1 MSQVPARLT
10 WRAPWAYR
18 IFFGGMGL
26 FFLVGAVLPWED
38 TMSSWDGMEWRI
50 LTVVIGIVLIACGWR
65 PVVKLLEDLVF
76 ARSVVLSRT
85 VRLADL
91 KSVESGRYGLTLV
104 EDDGRQFKV
113 SFIGEKATYA
123 AGVGKETRADSK
135 AQILVT
141 VANEWRDG
149 RDDETG
155 APRRGEGRVQN
166 HQQPT
171 PMRLTSHDPSAMK
184 RVSRPARG
192 QRTSWSRR
200 ASRRPTVPS
209 TSVSLSRPKSPIR
222 KDEKSSP
229 SPHMSGTPAAT

>member
-50 LTVVIGIVLIACGWR
+50 LTVVIGCGWR
-65 PVVKLLEDLVF
+65 PVVKLLEDRVF

-91 KSVESGRYGLTLV
+91 KSVEPGRYGLTLV

-155 APRRGEGRVQN
+155 APRRGEGECKITN
-166 HQQPT
+166 
-171 PMRLTSHDPSAMK
+171 
-184 RVSRPARG
+184 SRHPCASPA
-192 QRTSWSRR
+192 T
-200 ASRRPTVPS
+200 
-209 TSVSLSRPKSPIR
+209 I
-222 KDEKSSP
+222 
-229 SPHMSGTPAAT
+229 PAP

>member
-38 TMSSWDGMEWRI
+38 TMSAWDGMEWRI

-91 KSVESGRYGLTLV
+91 KSVEPGRYGLTLV

-123 AGVGKETRADSK
+123 AGSARR
-135 AQILVT
+135 LVLT
-141 VANEWRDG
+141 VK
-149 RDDETG
+149 
-155 APRRGEGRVQN
+155 RR
-166 HQQPT
+166 
-171 PMRLTSHDPSAMK
+171 
-184 RVSRPARG
+184 
-192 QRTSWSRR
+192 SWSRWRTSGATAETMRR
-200 ASRRPTVPS
+200 AHLEGEKGECKITNSRHPCA
-209 TSVSLSRPKSPIR
+209 SPATI
-222 KDEKSSP
+222 
-229 SPHMSGTPAAT
+229 PAP